1 MKNIFKSLFVPALL
15 LAVAPFFASCSED
28 RDDNPTLRQPTGNLT
43 MTAPAG
49 SETTTYDLLNTSSL
63 TVSTTAPDYGFSSV
77 ILYQLQVSLN
87 QDFTTSRTLTNVN
100 ETFPSSTK
108 QPEITFNCRELNDSI
123 VSLYQEVNNG
133 NNPSEDPMTVYIR
146 VQASVNGSNMDYV
159 YSSPVSLSVIAQFVE
174 NTPSLYYLVGAL
186 YNNWAVNTNCIFY
199 PTSTTVYS
207 YTTQWTGAGNLKFW
221 LDSEVGTWTA
231 AYGCAT
237 DGDNSPS
244 GTLVKSV
251 EGAEAGAIVVPT
263 IGEYYTFTA
272 DMENMTYTWTRLE
285 NQSPSSYPQM
295 SVRGDFNSW
304 NFDTFM
310 SEVAPH
316 NWYIN
321 ITFSSD
327 TQFKFCA
334 DSGWSSNWGG
344 AKADGSAAGDNEINI
359 GDQFWGAAASG
370 GGNMMVPAG
379 TYDIYFNDITREYVF
394 VIAE

>member
-159 YSSPVSLSVIAQFVE
+159 YSSPVSLSVIAQYVA
-174 NTPSLYYLVGAL
+174 NVPDLYYIVGAMQG
-186 YNNWAVNTNCIFY
+186 WNTSDQSCIFY
-199 PTSTTVYS
+199 PSTSVVTNQT
-207 YTTQWTGAGNLKFW
+207 YTTRWDGEANFKIFPGSEYANWGSWASAFCAPTNDDQSANGTIVPDNGGGNFK
-221 LDSEVGTWTA
+221 A
-231 AYGCAT
+231 
-237 DGDNSPS
+237 P
-244 GTLVKSV
+244 
-251 EGAEAGAIVVPT
+251 VP
-263 IGEYYTFTA
+263 GEYYTFTI
-272 DMENMTYTWTRLE
+272 DMANMTYTWTRLD
-285 NQSPSSYPQM
+285 NQNPTSYN
-295 SVRGDFNSW
+295 SIGITGDFNGW
-304 NFDTFM
+304 ADGQDILLT
-310 SEVAPH
+310 EVSPH
-316 NWYIN
+316 NWYVRATIP
-321 ITFSSD
+321 SD
-327 TQFKFCA
+327 GGIKLRV
-334 DSGWSSNWGG
+334 DGGWTTNWGG
-344 AKADGSAAGDNEINI
+344 DVNVTED
-359 GDQFWGAAASG
+359 FWGVAQAG
-370 GGNMMVPAG
+370 GGNMTAPAG
-379 TYDIYFNDITREYVF
+379 TYDVYFNDITSEYVF
-394 VIAE
+394 VTVE

>member
-108 QPEITFNCRELNDSI
+108 QPEITFECRELNDSI

-159 YSSPVSLSVIAQFVE
+159 YSSPVSLSVIAQYVAS
-174 NTPSLYYLVGAL
+174 TPDLYYLVGINGDWDG
-186 YNNWAVNTNCIFY
+186 NNSTKYLLY

-207 YTTQWTGAGNLKFW
+207 YTTLVSNGSIKFW
-221 LDSEVGTWTA
+221 LNTDINNWKA
-231 AYGCAT
+231 AYGCAS
-237 DGDNSPS
+237 DGDKSVS
-244 GTLVKSV
+244 GALVKST
-251 EGAEAGAIVVPT
+251 EDAEAGAIAVPT
-263 IGEYYTFTA
+263 DGEYYTFTA
-272 DMENMTYTWTRLE
+272 DIENMTYTWTRLD
-285 NQSPSSYPQM
+285 NQNPTSY
-295 SVRGDFNSW
+295 SIIGLIGIGGDWDN
-304 NFDTFM
+304 DVAM
-310 SEVAPH
+310 EEVTPH
-316 NWYIN
+316 NWYVHTTIA
-321 ITFSSD
+321 SD
-327 TQFKFCA
+327 TEIKFRA
-334 DSGWSSNWGG
+334 NNGWDASWGNGNNLNETNYGTAGFNG
-344 AKADGSAAGDNEINI
+344 A
-359 GDQFWGAAASG
+359 
-370 GGNMMVPAG
+370 NMTISAG
-379 TYDIYFNDITREYVF
+379 TYDIYFNDITTEFVF
-394 VIAE
+394 IPVE